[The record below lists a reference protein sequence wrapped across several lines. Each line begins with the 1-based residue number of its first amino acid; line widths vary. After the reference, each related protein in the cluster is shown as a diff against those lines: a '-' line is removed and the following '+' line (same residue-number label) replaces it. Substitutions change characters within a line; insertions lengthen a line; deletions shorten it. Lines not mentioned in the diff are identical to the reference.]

1 VASGSAAIETL
12 DELVGHERRL
22 IALRWAGAALGASL
36 IAAGWVWPRPGD
48 SLPILAAGEILMIIL
63 AAGNALLAQRVRR
76 AGTVDELRSVGRTSL
91 LLDGV
96 VLLAVVWLY
105 SSSPND
111 TTWIVLFVLALEVGL
126 REGIRGAVLVIALL
140 WVTETAREVY
150 LAQTFPGRGFVVVDL
165 VFRCGVGSIIAL
177 VAGVTR
183 RSMDQQA
190 KRLVETARGE
200 TIAREKAAVQEAELR
215 ESFDAL
221 RDADAKRR
229 RLLARLTDARD
240 EERHR
245 IAGDVHDD
253 PLQKVVAAAL
263 RVDVLAKEPLSPH
276 TLETVEALRDSL
288 RLAIDSLRYLLFELR
303 PPILKHDGLEAA
315 LRALVEHGEFTAKV
329 EIMSELATEP
339 AYEARLA
346 AFRIAQEALANAR
359 KHANADRI
367 DVVLT
372 ERDDGLLT
380 RISDDGIGF
389 SGDVLG
395 AELEGHI
402 GLAEMRERA
411 EMAGGWCLVQSLAQ
425 IGTRVEFWIPSEV
438 TSIPEAEVSLL

>member
-1 VASGSAAIETL
+1 VADGSAAIETL
-12 DELVGHERRL
+12 DELVAHERRL

-48 SLPILAAGEILMIIL
+48 TLPVLAAGEILMIVL
-63 AAGNALLAQRVRR
+63 AAGNAFLARSVRR
-76 AGTVDELRSVGRTSL
+76 SSSVGELRSIGHRSL
-91 LLDGV
+91 VLDGV
-96 VLLAVVWLY
+96 VLFGVVWLY
-105 SSSPND
+105 SSSPHD

-126 REGIRGAVLVIALL
+126 REGIRGAALIIAVL

-150 LAQTFPGRGFVVVDL
+150 LAQMFPGHRFVVVDL
-165 VFRCGVGSIIAL
+165 VFRCGVGSIVAL

-183 RSMDQQA
+183 RSMNQQA
-190 KRLVETARGE
+190 ERLVETARGE
-200 TIAREKAAVQEAELR
+200 TIAREKAAAQEAELR
-215 ESFDAL
+215 KSFDAL
-221 RDADAKRR
+221 RDGDAKRR
-229 RLLARLTDARD
+229 KLLSRLTDARD

-253 PLQKVVAAAL
+253 PLQKVVAAAM

-276 TLETVEALRDSL
+276 TLETVEALRESL

-303 PPILKHDGLEAA
+303 PPILKHAGLEAA
-315 LRALVEHGEFTAKV
+315 LRALVEQGEFTAEV

-359 KHANADRI
+359 KHAKADHI

-380 RISDDGIGF
+380 RISDDGVGF
-389 SGDVLG
+389 TDDVVDV
-395 AELEGHI
+395 ELQGHI

-411 EMAGGWCLVQSLAQ
+411 ETAGGWCIVQSLAQ
-425 IGTRVEFWIPSEV
+425 FGTRVEFWIPSEV
-438 TSIPEAEVSLL
+438 TAIPEPEESLL

>member
-36 IAAGWVWPRPGD
+36 IAAGWVRPRPGD

-91 LLDGV
+91 LLDGI

>member
-1 VASGSAAIETL
+1 
-12 DELVGHERRL
+12 
-22 IALRWAGAALGASL
+22 
-36 IAAGWVWPRPGD
+36 
-48 SLPILAAGEILMIIL
+48 
-63 AAGNALLAQRVRR
+63 
-76 AGTVDELRSVGRTSL
+76 
-91 LLDGV
+91 
-96 VLLAVVWLY
+96 
-105 SSSPND
+105 
-111 TTWIVLFVLALEVGL
+111 VLFVLALEVGL

>member
-1 VASGSAAIETL
+1 VAGRSAAIETL
-12 DELVGHERRL
+12 DELVRHERRL
-22 IALRWAGAALGASL
+22 IALRSVGAALGASL

-48 SLPILAAGEILMIIL
+48 TLPILATGEILMIIL
-63 AAGNALLAQRVRR
+63 AAGNAFLAQRVRR
-76 AGTVDELRSVGRTSL
+76 ASTVDELRSIGHRSL
-91 LLDGV
+91 LLDGF
-96 VLLAVVWLY
+96 VLFAAVWLY
-105 SSSPND
+105 SSSPHD

-126 REGIRGAVLVIALL
+126 REGIRGAALVSALL
-140 WVTETAREVY
+140 WATETAREVY
-150 LAQTFPGRGFVVVDL
+150 LAQMFPGRGFVVVDL

-190 KRLVETARGE
+190 ERLVETARGE
-200 TIAREKAAVQEAELR
+200 TIAREKAATQEAELR
-215 ESFDAL
+215 KSFDAL

-229 RLLARLTDARD
+229 MLLSRLTDARD

-276 TLETVEALRDSL
+276 TRETVEALRESL
-288 RLAIDSLRYLLFELR
+288 RVAIDSLRYLLFELR
-303 PPILKHDGLEAA
+303 PPILKHAGLEAA
-315 LRALVEHGEFTAKV
+315 LRALVEQGEFTAKV
-329 EIMSELATEP
+329 EIMSELADEP

-359 KHANADRI
+359 KHAKADHI

-380 RISDDGIGF
+380 RISDDGVGF
-389 SGDVLG
+389 SDDVVDV
-395 AELEGHI
+395 ELQGHI
-402 GLAEMRERA
+402 GLTEMRERA

-438 TSIPEAEVSLL
+438 TAIPEAEESLL

>member
-1 VASGSAAIETL
+1 MAGGSAAIETL
-12 DELVGHERRL
+12 DELVRHERRL
-22 IALRWAGAALGASL
+22 IALRWMGAALGASL
-36 IAAGWVWPRPGD
+36 IAAGWFWPRPGD
-48 SLPILAAGEILMIIL
+48 TLLVLVVGEILMIVL
-63 AAGNALLAQRVRR
+63 AAGNGLLARGVRES
-76 AGTVDELRSVGRTSL
+76 GSIGELRSIGHRSL

-96 VLLAVVWLY
+96 VLIGVVWLY
-105 SSSPND
+105 SASPND

-140 WVTETAREVY
+140 WLTESAREVY
-150 LAQTFPGRGFVVVDL
+150 LAHTFPDRGFVVVDL

-177 VAGVTR
+177 VAGISR

-190 KRLVETARGE
+190 ERLVETARAE
-200 TIAREKAAVQEAELR
+200 TIAREKAAAQEAELR
-215 ESFDAL
+215 RSFDAL
-221 RDADAKRR
+221 READAKRR
-229 RLLARLTDARD
+229 LLLSRLTDARD
-240 EERHR
+240 DERHR

-253 PLQKVVAAAL
+253 PLQKVVAAAM
-263 RVDVLAKEPLSPH
+263 RVDVLAKEPLSEH

-303 PPILKHDGLEAA
+303 PPILKHAGLEAA
-315 LRALVEHGEFTAKV
+315 LRALVEQGEFTADV

-359 KHANADRI
+359 KHAKADHI

-380 RISDDGIGF
+380 RISDDGVGF
-389 SGDVLG
+389 SDDLVDV
-395 AELEGHI
+395 ELQGHI
-402 GLAEMRERA
+402 GLTEMRERA

-438 TSIPEAEVSLL
+438 TSIPEAEKSLL

>member
-22 IALRWAGAALGASL
+22 IALRWAGAALGATL
-36 IAAGWVWPRPGD
+36 IAAGWVRPRPGD

-105 SSSPND
+105 SSSRND

-126 REGIRGAVLVIALL
+126 REGIRGAALVSALL
-140 WVTETAREVY
+140 WATETAREVY
-150 LAQTFPGRGFVVVDL
+150 LAQMFPGRGFVVVDL

-190 KRLVETARGE
+190 ERLVETARGE

-380 RISDDGIGF
+380 RISDDGVGF